1 MEFERRYKMIGV
13 FLYILIDIF
22 FYLRYIKRYKVKYDK
37 IEKILIY
44 GILKRVGL
52 EVVKFIFLYMYM

>member
-1 MEFERRYKMIGV
+1 MIGV